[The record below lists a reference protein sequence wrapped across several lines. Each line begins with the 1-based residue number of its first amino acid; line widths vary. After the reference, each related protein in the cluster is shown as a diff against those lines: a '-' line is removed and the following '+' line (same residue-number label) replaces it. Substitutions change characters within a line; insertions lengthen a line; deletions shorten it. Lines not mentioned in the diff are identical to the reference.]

1 MLVSAEEKLFWDD
14 QILSYICRI
23 KTLIL
28 RCNLK
33 HWMCLW
39 IVSFS
44 ECVKTADGGQ
54 ILLDWFD
61 NDNSK
66 NYMDA
71 STRPTILLLPG
82 LTGTSKE
89 SYILHMIHLSEEL
102 GYRYW
107 WKIFFLHFSLNSKR
121 NTNYLPLFQ
130 KCLLFIA
137 WIKQPPTLLFSLFLH
152 SLFFLFFFS
161 CFFFFQEDV

>member
-1 MLVSAEEKLFWDD
+1 MTKYYLIFIENTN
-14 QILSYICRI
+14 I
-23 KTLIL
+23 KMQPETLNMSLI
-28 RCNLK
+28 
-33 HWMCLW
+33 
-39 IVSFS
+39 ISFS
-44 ECVKTADGGQ
+44 EFIKTADGGQ

-66 NYMDA
+66 SYMDA

-107 WKIFFLHFSLNSKR
+107 
-121 NTNYLPLFQ
+121 
-130 KCLLFIA
+130 
-137 WIKQPPTLLFSLFLH
+137 
-152 SLFFLFFFS
+152 
-161 CFFFFQEDV
+161 

>member
-1 MLVSAEEKLFWDD
+1 MVLISEYFCNERKWCKCVLVSAEEKLFWDD
-14 QILSYICRI
+14 QMLSYIYRI

-33 HWMCLW
+33 HWICLW

-44 ECVKTADGGQ
+44 ECIKTADGGQ

-66 NYMDA
+66 SYMDA

-107 WKIFFLHFSLNSKR
+107 WKM
-121 NTNYLPLFQ
+121 
-130 KCLLFIA
+130 
-137 WIKQPPTLLFSLFLH
+137 
-152 SLFFLFFFS
+152 FFFP
-161 CFFFFQEDV
+161 FFT